1 MCVYKAGEEAE
12 VMAIVRTMN
21 CRHITQL
28 VQISAQAIFHF
39 LKSPKAK
46 FWNFL
51 RAECRE
57 LYQDLSIQ
65 SLEEDNLVEKF
76 VVPDF
81 ECLSDTEKEKVVESI
96 KNKWDILE
104 AKRNAGEINRKS

>member
-1 MCVYKAGEEAE
+1 MCVYKAGEEAT
-12 VMAIVRTMN
+12 AIVRTMN

-28 VQISAQAIFHF
+28 VQISAQMIFRF
-39 LKSPKAK
+39 LKSPKSK
-46 FWNFL
+46 VL
-51 RAECRE
+51 ELPKSRECRE

-81 ECLSDTEKEKVVESI
+81 ESLSDTEKEKVVESI
-96 KNKWDILE
+96 KK
-104 AKRNAGEINRKS
+104 